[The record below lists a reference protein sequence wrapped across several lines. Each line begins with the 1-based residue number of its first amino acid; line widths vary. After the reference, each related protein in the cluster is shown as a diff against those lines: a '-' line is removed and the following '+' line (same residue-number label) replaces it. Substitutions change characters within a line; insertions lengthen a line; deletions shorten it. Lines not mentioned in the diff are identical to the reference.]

1 MILVWSWSISIV
13 VIVIWFGGWMVVFL
27 LIMFV
32 YVVWWDEILKSF
44 DFLFF
49 ENMKSIYL
57 FPVLSYYQGIVRK
70 FIFSASVLLERDEKE
85 EGFIG

>member
-32 YVVWWDEILKSF
+32 YVVWWVEILKSF

-57 FPVLSYYQGIVRK
+57 FPALSCYQGIVRK